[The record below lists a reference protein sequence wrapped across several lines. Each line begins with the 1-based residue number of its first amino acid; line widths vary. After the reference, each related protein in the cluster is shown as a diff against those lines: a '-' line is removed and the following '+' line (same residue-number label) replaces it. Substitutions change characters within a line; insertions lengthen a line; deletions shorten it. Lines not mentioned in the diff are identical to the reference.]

1 MEHYSNI
8 TFVSSKLCSG
18 KSTLAKGYV
27 ETIKPFY
34 DSVEYI
40 EISDIV
46 RKAMKSDNRE
56 ELQKGEHLDNL
67 IMDCIAAAAACHDHV
82 VVSGARQ
89 LSIVYR
95 FPRATHI
102 WMHVPDDVRY
112 ERYQN
117 SEKDLDLSVEG
128 FNKANQRDIDL
139 GIDKVRQYILSK

>member
-67 IMDCIAAAAACHDHV
+67 IIDCIAAAALCNDHV

-89 LSIVYR
+89 LSIVYK